1 MSANRMHPLL
11 LLYAKMLQCL
21 GWNSAEV
28 MTCAQQ
34 GAAVQDAACAKH
46 TRQHRAGPAQG
57 RAWLPARWHRLTMNS
72 LPAGQ
77 ASA

>member
-28 MTCAQQ
+28 MTCTVDSKMPHVRTEPGWQLQQ
-34 GAAVQDAACAKH
+34 HHSTGNDTANRKPALLAWIACA
-46 TRQHRAGPAQG
+46 AP
-57 RAWLPARWHRLTMNS
+57 
-72 LPAGQ
+72 
-77 ASA
+77 

>member
-34 GAAVQDAACAKH
+34 GAAAQDATYEKH
-46 TRQHRAGPAQG
+46 TRQPRAGPAQG
-57 RAWLPARWHRLTMNS
+57 RGWLPAGWHQLNMNS
-72 LPAGQ
+72 LPDGQ
-77 ASA
+77 VSA

>member
-28 MTCAQQ
+28 MTCTGNSKAPHIL
-34 GAAVQDAACAKH
+34 QDGIKMTNTTAP
-46 TRQHRAGPAQG
+46 QH
-57 RAWLPARWHRLTMNS
+57 MNS
-72 LPAGQ
+72 TTA
-77 ASA
+77 